1 MLAPS
6 PTRRPGIAFQTVAPV
21 LPTALPRMDIA
32 GFVGFAGQGPVN
44 VPVPVESM
52 ERFLDVFGPPVDL
65 VRDPET
71 GQRVRSYLARSVDAF
86 FRNGGRR
93 CWIVRVADAPE
104 RRWFVVPGL
113 VDARTG
119 SPAVARA
126 RSLGSG
132 FDDVRVGTVVRRRS
146 MPSPRVWR
154 SGSRWHLA
162 WPTRPDGL
170 DVGTMIRLAR
180 PGDPHL
186 ENAEVFLP
194 VMSIS
199 SASGRTAEEES
210 ALPPGVSG
218 TVADGDEPFAFRQT
232 PGVSAP
238 PGGWLARVALVD
250 GTAALP
256 DTAPGATTLVEEN
269 ARIYVTPRGM
279 RIAFETAV
287 SLPDRGHVL
296 HAEIDAS
303 HIELGDTRT
312 LWATV
317 DTARTIETGGRATT
331 VVTIAEQRWPVDAET
346 LISDETIVPSGGASD
361 EPWITE
367 QVSFDMLAWRGED
380 IQRRVTG
387 LQLVDEAPE
396 AWTKLPIDADL
407 FQVEDGREITPL
419 PDTLAARVFDER
431 FPVAAPP
438 RDPSTTSHAYV
449 PFGMKSRPDP
459 SGARPPTPVT
469 ESALRRNGLWTFSND
484 LFLDDRL
491 TDATTDALRRRAPRH
506 LLLPEEPD
514 TKGLHALWAIPEVTL
529 VALPDA
535 LHRGWVEREMETPTD
550 IVPIPEDLT
559 ARPCENDASS
569 LCVSWLPVELPLPDV
584 PGTGLF
590 GPIRYEVQESPTADF
605 ELGSRLYS
613 GPDTHTERPITA
625 SCPASVYIRI
635 RATTPTETGPWSE
648 TVRVVLPPSVFQSKS
663 ESLTAPVAELSDGAP
678 GETLIRFERIPADTS
693 GTSLPP
699 GPTIE
704 YEVQR
709 APDPAMERAETMAS
723 SQVVATGVRTF
734 EVSIQREA
742 EPVFLRVRAVLSA
755 TGRPGPWSRTVGV
768 PPESQPNL
776 LPVSAGEYDAPTSDT
791 PNRGRNGLLDL
802 QRAVLRFCAARGD
815 VLAMLSLPAGDQ
827 TDDARKHLAKLTELG
842 AAASDIGPL
851 QIPSLRVSEE
861 PALSYGAVYHPWP
874 VVRSDEGIV
883 ADSPDGAACG
893 IAARRALQRGAW
905 IAPANVPLDRA
916 LALRPDLGPPGFDL
930 LAARVNVLSLGPRG
944 VQFEAASTLSPDPR
958 LRPISTRRLL
968 SLLLRLARREGP
980 SLVFES
986 NTLALRR
993 DAAAVF
999 DRLLLS
1005 LFEQGALAGQTA
1017 AEAYR
1022 VVTDGTVNTPE
1033 TIERGQ
1039 LIIEVRVAPAAPLEF
1054 ILVRLV
1060 QRGGQITTTTER
1072 PVSSAML

>member
-1 MLAPS
+1 MLVPS
-6 PTRRPGIAFQTVAPV
+6 PTRRPGIAFQTVSPV
-21 LPTALPRMDIA
+21 LPNALPRMDIA
-32 GFVGFAGQGPVN
+32 GFVGFAARGPVN

-71 GQRVRSYLARSVDAF
+71 GQMVRSYLSHSVDAF

-113 VDARTG
+113 VDACTG
-119 SPAVARA
+119 APAVARA

-146 MPSPRVWR
+146 LPSPRVWR
-154 SGSRWHLA
+154 SGSRWRLS

-170 DVGTMIRLAR
+170 EAGTMIRLAR
-180 PGDPHL
+180 PGDPLL

-194 VMSIS
+194 VTSIS
-199 SASGRTAEEES
+199 SAAGRTEEEES
-210 ALPPGVSG
+210 ALPSGLSG
-218 TVADGDEPFAFRQT
+218 TIADVDEPLAFRQRA
-232 PGVSAP
+232 GVAPP
-238 PGGWLARVALVD
+238 PGGWLARVTLVD

-256 DTAPGATTLVEEN
+256 DTAPGATTPVEED
-269 ARIYVTPRGM
+269 ARIYVTPRGL
-279 RIAFETAV
+279 RIGFDAPV
-287 SLPDRGHVL
+287 PLPDRGRVL

-303 HIELGDTRT
+303 HIELGDMRT

-317 DTARTIETGGRATT
+317 DTARTVDVGGTAKTI
-331 VVTIAEQRWPVDAET
+331 VTIAEQRWPVNAET
-346 LISDETIVPSGGASD
+346 LIAEETLVPSGETE
-361 EPWITE
+361 EPWLTE
-367 QVSFDMLAWRGED
+367 QVSFDLLSWREES
-380 IQRRVTG
+380 IQRRESG
-387 LQLVDEAPE
+387 LQLVDDAPE
-396 AWTKLPIDADL
+396 AWTKLPVDADV
-407 FQVEDGREITPL
+407 FRVEDGREITP
-419 PDTLAARVFDER
+419 PPNTLEARVFDER
-431 FPVAAPP
+431 FPVAGPPQDAAAPGNV
-438 RDPSTTSHAYV
+438 YL
-449 PFGMKSRPDP
+449 PFGMQNRPDP
-459 SGARPPTPVT
+459 SGARPPAPVT
-469 ESALRRNGLWTFSND
+469 ASALRRNGLWAFSND

-491 TDATTDALRRRAPRH
+491 TDATTDSLRRRAPRR

-529 VALPDA
+529 TALPDA
-535 LHRGWVEREMETPTD
+535 VHRGWVEREVEISAD

-559 ARPCENDASS
+559 ARPCENDAGS
-569 LCVSWLPVELPLPDV
+569 LCVSWSPVGLPLPDAA
-584 PGTGLF
+584 GTGLF
-590 GPIRYEVQESPTADF
+590 GPIRYEVQESTTADF
-605 ELGSRLYS
+605 ALGTRLYS

-625 SCPASVYIRI
+625 SCPASVYLRV
-635 RATTPTETGPWSE
+635 RAATPTETGPWSE
-648 TVRVVLPPSVFQSKS
+648 TVSVVLPPSVFQSKS
-663 ESLTAPVAELSDGAP
+663 EGLTAPVAETIDGAP
-678 GETLIRFERIPADTS
+678 GETLVRFERILADTS
-693 GTSLPP
+693 GTALPP
-699 GPTIE
+699 RPDVE

-709 APDPAMERAETMAS
+709 APDPAMERAETIPS
-723 SQVVATGVRTF
+723 SQVVAVNSRTF

-755 TGRPGPWSRTVGV
+755 TRRPGPWSRTVVV

-776 LPVSAGEYDAPTSDT
+776 LPVSADEYDAPTTDT
-791 PNRGRNGLLDL
+791 PNRGRDGLLDL

-827 TDDARKHLAKLTELG
+827 TEDAQQHLAKLTELG
-842 AAASDIGPL
+842 ASASDTGPL
-851 QIPSLRVSEE
+851 RIPALRVSEE
-861 PALSYGAVYHPWP
+861 QTLSYGAVYHPWL
-874 VVRSDEGIV
+874 VVRSQEGIV
-883 ADSPDGAACG
+883 ADPPDGTACG
-893 IAARRALQRGAW
+893 VAARRALQRGAW
-905 IAPANVPLDRA
+905 IAPANVPLKQA
-916 LALRPDLGPPGFDL
+916 LALRPDLGPAGIDL
-930 LAARVNVLSLGPRG
+930 LGSQVNVLSLGPRG

-968 SLLLRLARREGP
+968 ALLLRLARREGP
-980 SLVFES
+980 ALVFES

-1022 VVTDGTVNTPE
+1022 VVTDGTVNLPE

-1039 LIIEVRVAPAAPLEF
+1039 LIVEVRIAPAAPLEF

-1060 QRGGQITTTTER
+1060 QRGGQITASTER
-1072 PVSSAML
+1072 PVSSANL